1 MSDEKNS
8 AEALRWIETAEG
20 DLDTAR
26 ILRENSRFHHAC
38 FHAQQAG
45 EKALKA
51 LWYRL
56 DADPW
61 GHSIIKLIED
71 LEELLPAAHSRMS
84 TALAQ
89 ARQLDRFYI
98 PTRYPNGLPDITPDR
113 AFSEDDATSAI
124 AAADTIL
131 GLVKDQ
137 L

>member
-1 MSDEKNS
+1 MSEEKNS
-8 AEALRWIETAEG
+8 AEVSRWIETADG

-61 GHSIIKLIED
+61 RHSIIKLIED
-71 LEELLPAAHSRMS
+71 LEELNPAAHSRMS
-84 TALAQ
+84 TVLDPALDHYQNPGYLTKA
-89 ARQLDRFYI
+89 ALPYAALKEA
-98 PTRYPNGLPDITPDR
+98 GLLPE
-113 AFSEDDATSAI
+113 S
-124 AAADTIL
+124 
-131 GLVKDQ
+131 
-137 L
+137 